1 MPEPTAGYLS
11 RWQRLLPFL
20 GWWPLVNPASLRADA
35 QSGLTNAI
43 VVLPQGVA
51 YALIAGL
58 PPEYGLYAAI
68 VPAIIAALFGSSW
81 HLISGPTAAMSVVV
95 FTSVSPL
102 AEPGTATFIALA
114 LTLTLMKGVFQLVL
128 AFARLGVLVNF
139 VSQSVVIGFTAGAA
153 VVIASSQLPTLLGI
167 TVDGNGSV
175 TGTWWQLLH
184 HLTEVDYYSLSV
196 ALFTVAACVGI
207 KRWRPRWPNMLIALA
222 LASGLAL
229 LIDPDHEHIALVGAI
244 PAGLPPLSLPDFSL
258 ASISALAPGALAISL
273 LGLVEA
279 AAISRA
285 IASRSHQRL
294 DDNQEFIGQGLS
306 NLVGAFFSC
315 YASSGSFTRTGINYT
330 SGARTP
336 MAAIFASGFLL
347 LILLLI
353 PGITTWLPL
362 PAMAGLLLVVAWNLI
377 DVHHIGLIIRGSRS
391 ETTVLTATF
400 AATLLVEL
408 EFAIYTGVILSLV
421 FYLKRTSTP
430 RVVSILPDPDSKHPF
445 FVNAER
451 RRLPY
456 CPQLRIVRIEGS
468 LFFGAVNHVQ
478 EYLQAIREPRLLIV
492 GNGINFVDMV
502 GADMLVQEA
511 ERRRELGGDLY
522 LCNLREGVLRFLLRN
537 NRLDDIRRDHV
548 FINKGQA
555 IHRIYDQLDAEV
567 CRTCTA
573 RIFRECHIRPPGQ
586 PAEKAKAEG

>member
-1 MPEPTAGYLS
+1 MPEPTAGYFS
-11 RWQRLLPFL
+11 RVQRLLPFL
-20 GWWPLVNPASLRADA
+20 SWWPLVNPASLRADA

-68 VPAIIAALFGSSW
+68 IPAVIAALFGSSW

-102 AEPGTATFIALA
+102 AEPGTAAFIALA
-114 LTLTLMKGVFQLVL
+114 LTLTLMKGVFQLML
-128 AFARLGVLVNF
+128 ALARLGVLVNF

-153 VVIASSQLPTLLGI
+153 VVIASSQLPALFGI
-167 TVDGNGSV
+167 AIEKNGGV

-184 HLTEVDYYSLSV
+184 HLGEVNYYSLSV
-196 ALFTVAACVGI
+196 ALFTVAVCVTV

-222 LASGLAL
+222 LASVLAII
-229 LIDPDHEHIALVGAI
+229 IDPHHSHIALVGAI
-244 PAGLPPLSLPDFSL
+244 PSGLPPLSLPDFSL

-294 DDNQEFIGQGLS
+294 DDNQEFVGQGLS
-306 NLVGAFFSC
+306 NIVGAFFSC
-315 YASSGSFTRTGINYT
+315 YASSGSFSRSGINYT

-347 LILLLI
+347 LIVLLI
-353 PGITTWLPL
+353 PGITTWLPR

-377 DVHHIGLIIRGSRS
+377 DFHHIRLIISGSRS
-391 ETTVLTATF
+391 ETTVLIATF

-430 RVVSILPDPDSKHPF
+430 RVVSILPDPDSKHPL

-456 CPQLRIVRIEGS
+456 CPQLRVIRIEGS

-478 EYLQAIREPRLLIV
+478 EYLQTIREPRLLIV

-537 NRLDDIRRDHV
+537 HRLDDIRRDHV

-586 PAEKAKAEG
+586 HAAVKENG

>member
-1 MPEPTAGYLS
+1 MPEPTAGYFS
-11 RWQRLLPFL
+11 RVQRLLPFL
-20 GWWPLVNPASLRADA
+20 SWWPLVNPASLRADA

-68 VPAIIAALFGSSW
+68 IPAVIAALFGSSW

-102 AEPGTATFIALA
+102 AEPGTAAFIALA
-114 LTLTLMKGVFQLVL
+114 LTLTLMKGVFQLML
-128 AFARLGVLVNF
+128 ALARLGVLVNF

-153 VVIASSQLPTLLGI
+153 VVIASSQLPALFGI
-167 TVDGNGSV
+167 AIEKNGGV

-184 HLTEVDYYSLSV
+184 HLGEVNYYSLSV
-196 ALFTVAACVGI
+196 ALFTVAVCVTV

-222 LASGLAL
+222 LASVLAII
-229 LIDPDHEHIALVGAI
+229 IDPHHSHIALVGAI
-244 PAGLPPLSLPDFSL
+244 PSGLPPLSLPDFSL

-294 DDNQEFIGQGLS
+294 DDNQEFVGQGLS
-306 NLVGAFFSC
+306 NIVGAFFSC
-315 YASSGSFTRTGINYT
+315 YASSGSFSRSGINYT

-347 LILLLI
+347 LIVLLI
-353 PGITTWLPL
+353 PGITTWLPR

-377 DVHHIGLIIRGSRS
+377 DFHHIRLIISGSRS
-391 ETTVLTATF
+391 ETTVLIATF

-430 RVVSILPDPDSKHPF
+430 RVVSILPDPDSKHPL

-456 CPQLRIVRIEGS
+456 CPQLRVIRIEGS

-478 EYLQAIREPRLLIV
+478 EYLQTIREPRLLIV

-511 ERRRELGGDLY
+511 ERRRELGGNLY

-537 NRLDDIRRDHV
+537 HRLDDIRRDHV

-586 PAEKAKAEG
+586 HAAVKENG